1 MPNLVPKKATLG
13 HSWASWILYFVLH
26 QSDKA
31 SSLRSKRFRKMTRL
45 ETLATQA
52 MKPDVCNT
60 ICYTLYLEHSKRQ
73 QTGYHSIFD
82 LQSSLRTSK
91 LCYKIDNKIIFKCL
105 SQDIVYYLLDNV
117 YTLRKNSHKSSFRFF
132 NCIFWSFD
140 YLTVYQPCRSMH
152 SLV

>member
-13 HSWASWILYFVLH
+13 HSWASWMLCFVLRR
-26 QSDKA
+26 SDKA
-31 SSLRSKRFRKMTRL
+31 SSLRSKRFNTITRL
-45 ETLATQA
+45 EMLATQVR
-52 MKPDVCNT
+52 KPDVCNT

-73 QTGYHSIFD
+73 QSGYHSIFD

-117 YTLRKNSHKSSFRFF
+117 YILRKNSHKTSFRFF

>member
-1 MPNLVPKKATLG
+1 MLC
-13 HSWASWILYFVLH
+13 FVLRR
-26 QSDKA
+26 SDKA
-31 SSLRSKRFRKMTRL
+31 SSLRSKRFHTITRL

-73 QTGYHSIFD
+73 QSGYHGIFD

-117 YTLRKNSHKSSFRFF
+117 YILRKNSHKTSFRFF
-132 NCIFWSFD
+132 NCIF
-140 YLTVYQPCRSMH
+140 
-152 SLV
+152 

>member
-1 MPNLVPKKATLG
+1 M
-13 HSWASWILYFVLH
+13 
-26 QSDKA
+26 
-31 SSLRSKRFRKMTRL
+31 
-45 ETLATQA
+45 LATQA

-73 QTGYHSIFD
+73 QSGYHSIFD

-117 YTLRKNSHKSSFRFF
+117 YILRKTSHKTSFRFF
-132 NCIFWSFD
+132 NCIF
-140 YLTVYQPCRSMH
+140 
-152 SLV
+152 

>member
-1 MPNLVPKKATLG
+1 MLC
-13 HSWASWILYFVLH
+13 FVLRR
-26 QSDKA
+26 SDKA
-31 SSLRSKRFRKMTRL
+31 SSLRSKRFHAITRL
-45 ETLATQA
+45 EMLATQA

-60 ICYTLYLEHSKRQ
+60 ICYTLYLEHWKRQ
-73 QTGYHSIFD
+73 QSGYHSIFD

-117 YTLRKNSHKSSFRFF
+117 YILRKNSHKTSFRFF
-132 NCIFWSFD
+132 NCIFLSFD

-152 SLV
+152 NMV